1 MTFTTTPIADWLYN
15 HRMTQSEAAKK
26 LNKKPQYIHKALKTS
41 KMNVCTLISL
51 LSLTNF
57 EVKFEDCLIKERKE
71 AA

>member
-1 MTFTTTPIADWLYN
+1 MTFTTQPISDWMYSN
-15 HRMTQSEAAKK
+15 KITQSEVAKR

-41 KMNVCTLISL
+41 KINVCTLISL

-57 EVKFEDCLIKERKE
+57 EVKFEDCLVKERKE